1 MRSEK
6 PKILVVDDNSL
17 NLQLVAST
25 LAENGYEPVV
35 TASGVQALDFL
46 QKETS
51 ELILLDVMM
60 PKMDGFEVCRR
71 IKSND
76 KLKALP
82 VIFLTV
88 KTEIEDL
95 LRGFELGAVDYI
107 CKPFNVL
114 ELLARIKLHL
124 ELKWAREE
132 IKTLRDILPICSFC
146 KKIRD
151 DKGYWTKVEEYI
163 IRHTDMQFSHGICLE
178 CAKEHY
184 PEFCDE
190 LDGQA
195 DK

>member
-1 MRSEK
+1 M
-6 PKILVVDDNSL
+6 
-17 NLQLVAST
+17 
-25 LAENGYEPVV
+25 
-35 TASGVQALDFL
+35 
-46 QKETS
+46 
-51 ELILLDVMM
+51 
-60 PKMDGFEVCRR
+60 
-71 IKSND
+71 
-76 KLKALP
+76 
-82 VIFLTV
+82 TV

-184 PEFCDE
+184 PEFYDE

>member
-35 TASGVQALDFL
+35 TTSGVQALDFL

-184 PEFCDE
+184 PEFYDE